1 MPTWNIN
8 TDTIQSNQYM
18 LYVAEIPTTG
28 DPVYKV
34 LGYGKSNGLNL
45 SQDTSEASSKFSCA
59 WKANQATRIGYQ
71 VTADALY
78 CTNDTDASSFDT
90 LVGYMVSQKNI
101 AWALGQAAAHVDPT
115 TGEPLPCDTNP
126 FTLDTTKDYYNGIG
140 LITSLDLNAE
150 EDSVVS
156 CSLTLDGSGEILKNG
171 QPIQ

>member
-1 MPTWNIN
+1 MPVSWNIN
-8 TDTIQSNQYM
+8 NDTIQSNQYM

-28 DPVYKV
+28 DPQYKV
-34 LGYGKSNGLNL
+34 LGYGKSNGLSL
-45 SQDTSEASSKFSCA
+45 SQDSSEASSKFSCA

-78 CTNDTDASSFDT
+78 CTNSPDASSFDT
-90 LVGYMVSQKNI
+90 LVGYMVKQENI
-101 AWALGQAAAHVDPT
+101 AWALGQAADH
-115 TGEPLPCDTNP
+115 TGTCDTNP

-156 CSLTLDGSGEILKNG
+156 CSLTIDGSGEILKNG

>member
-1 MPTWNIN
+1 MANWNIN

-28 DPVYKV
+28 TPQYKV

-45 SQDTSEASSKFSCA
+45 SQDSSEASSKFSCA

-71 VTADALY
+71 VTADSLY
-78 CTNDTDASSFDT
+78 CTNETDASSFDT
-90 LVGYMVSQKNI
+90 LVAMMVKQENI
-101 AWALGQAAAHVDPT
+101 AWALGQAADHNGT
-115 TGEPLPCDTNP
+115 CDTNP

-156 CSLTLDGSGEILKNG
+156 CSVTIDGSGEILKNG